1 MSGQGPTPVFL
12 ERRSYRRRRM
22 MDALRVLPVV
32 GVLLWMV
39 PLFWPTASDG
49 PEAPAAMAM
58 SDAIV
63 YVFVIWLLLIAAGL
77 TLWWV
82 LRKGTDQGENTSA
95 GEDS

>member
-1 MSGQGPTPVFL
+1 MSRQGASPVFL

-49 PEAPAAMAM
+49 PDAPAAMAM

-63 YVFVIWLLLIAAGL
+63 YVFVIWLILIGAGL
-77 TLWWV
+77 ALWWL
-82 LRKGTDQGENTSA
+82 LRA
-95 GEDS
+95 GADASDDLTKREDG